1 MRRKQERKNT
11 GRGFHLGP
19 LHLAFQV
26 DLFIFSCY
34 HFPSKTHKA
43 LSIDVRYKMD
53 KSILVGNGI
62 NINFGGAAYTNGKII
77 ERLTNNLT
85 IDGKYTG
92 VFDNSVS
99 QSEIAG
105 VVFGLN
111 DVFRKMMK
119 SGVIALRRTE
129 GEDEMR
135 TLIDIS
141 RRYHGKPQDVLD
153 IGMEDYFFVMK
164 WFNNGYGDSTEL
176 SQAGFDGLKWLFLD
190 SIYNGG
196 DIESLYQRMGK
207 FSSALQKYNSVYT
220 VNYDT
225 NLDKLVRA
233 GEKVYH
239 LHGNFEELDD
249 TYKTDTVI
257 GYVAQHK
264 PNPPTVIPAFRHIY
278 CNAIMGYS
286 GAYKL
291 NRMMIYEKSNWAMED
306 MIGRLQNQSDDEA
319 QKKYKQLMHSNDE
332 KEVNTA
338 AFISARLEHPEL
350 RNTEYPIKE
359 FSAVSGQLDIL
370 GMSPNNDTHI
380 LNMINENPNIKRVVF
395 FYAGSND
402 MIAAQKAIKK
412 PLQLRS
418 VFKYWDSL
426 K

>member
-1 MRRKQERKNT
+1 MEK
-11 GRGFHLGP
+11 
-19 LHLAFQV
+19 
-26 DLFIFSCY
+26 C
-34 HFPSKTHKA
+34 
-43 LSIDVRYKMD
+43 
-53 KSILVGNGI
+53 ILVGNGI
-62 NINFGGAAYTNGKII
+62 NINYGGVDYTNGKII

-85 IDGKYTG
+85 VDGKYKG
-92 VFDNSVS
+92 VFNDSVS
-99 QSEIAG
+99 QSELAG

-119 SGVIALRRTE
+119 NGVFALRRTE

-141 RRYHGKPQDVLD
+141 RRYQGKPQDVLD

-164 WFNNGYGDSTEL
+164 WFNNGYDGSEDL

-196 DIESLYQRMGK
+196 HIETLYQGMAG
-207 FSSALQKYNSVYT
+207 FAANLQKYKSVFT

-225 NLDKLVRA
+225 NLDNLVKV

-239 LHGNFEELDD
+239 LHGSFDELDD
-249 TYKTDTVI
+249 TYKADTII

-264 PNPPTVIPAFRHIY
+264 PNPPTVIPTFRHIY

-291 NRMMIYEKSNWAMED
+291 NRMKIYEKSNWAMDD
-306 MIGRLQNQSDDEA
+306 MIGRLQNPSDNEA
-319 QKKYKQLMHSNDE
+319 QEKYRQLSHSTDE

-338 AFISARLEHPEL
+338 AFIAARFEHPEL

-359 FSAVSGQLDIL
+359 FSEISGQLDIL

-380 LNMINENPNIKRVVF
+380 FDMINENPNIKRVVF
-395 FYAGSND
+395 FYAGSGD
-402 MIAAQKAIKK
+402 MAAAQKVIKK